1 MKKRTLQFTALL
13 LVLMLAA
20 AVFPAAAVRAENKR
34 IGTVT
39 STVGLRVRDA
49 AGTVGTNHLG
59 WLSYGTVVTILDET
73 TVDGVIWYQINGN
86 TDVGN
91 VTGWSSGEYITVREI
106 VLDGTFEEYLQS
118 QGFPESYWEPLTAL
132 HAIYPTWQFEAVH
145 TGLDWNEAVA
155 AESRP
160 GVKLAYRTSPS
171 HYIDWNDPY
180 IDTGRDGYWWVQ
192 ASKNIIAYYMD
203 ARNFLRDP
211 YLFMF
216 ESQSYNPQTQTV
228 EGVEAIIGHS
238 FMKAENTFVVDEVT
252 YTHAQAIMIAAEQSG
267 VSAYHLASRMLQEQ
281 GTSGSR
287 LSLGTVPD
295 YEGYYNYFNIGAY
308 PHSGKDSETNG
319 AEYAVKAGWDN
330 QLEAIVD
337 GAKFLGNSYINAGQD
352 TVYFQNFNVVSANA
366 PYTHQYMTNVQAGET
381 EAQILRGAYNEA
393 SVQNAIVFRI
403 PVYENMPAEPTPQ
416 FAPKWVQN
424 EVGWWYDYGNGSWP
438 ASKWEFIDG
447 NWYYFNEG
455 GYRVSGWHHI
465 GHAWYYMDTDGVMQT
480 GWLLDGEARYYLD
493 ASGAMVTGWQTI
505 ENNRYFFL
513 DWGGMATGWQEQG
526 GNRYYLLENG
536 AAATGWQEIDE
547 LRYYFDPDG
556 AMHVGWLTT
565 EDTRYYLNE
574 EGGLH
579 LGWML
584 DGTDWYWLTEQGAHV
599 GWLERETARYY
610 LGADGK
616 MAVGWLYDEAW
627 YYLDGSGAMATG
639 WRMVGG
645 SWYYLNEDGR
655 MAVGWLWDGASW
667 YWLDGGG
674 AMRTGWLLLGETWY
688 YLDASG
694 AMHTGWLF
702 DGTTWYWF
710 DNGGAM
716 VTGTVVIDG
725 VTQRFAASGAWIS

>member
-1 MKKRTLQFTALL
+1 MTSLL

-20 AVFPAAAVRAENKR
+20 AVFPSMTAQAENKR

-91 VTGWSSGEYITVREI
+91 IIGWSSGEYITVREI

-118 QGFPESYWEPLTAL
+118 QGFPESYWEDLSAL
-132 HAIYPTWQFEAVH
+132 HAVYPNWQFEAVQ

-180 IDTGRDGYWWVQ
+180 IDSGRDGYMWVQ

-281 GTSGSR
+281 GTTGSR

-308 PHSGKDSETNG
+308 PHSGNGSELNG
-319 AEYAVKAGWDN
+319 AHYAKMAGWDN

-337 GAKFLGNSYINAGQD
+337 GAKFLGNSYINVGQD

-381 EAQILRGAYNEA
+381 ESQILRGAHTDA
-393 SVQNAIVFRI
+393 SLQNAIVFRI
-403 PVYENMPAEPTPQ
+403 PVYENMPEKPCPQ
-416 FAPKWVQN
+416 FAAKWVQN
-424 EVGWWYDYGNGSWP
+424 ETGWWYDYGNGSWP
-438 ASKWEFIDG
+438 ADKWELIDG
-447 NWYYFNEG
+447 NWYFFNAN
-455 GYRVSGWHHI
+455 GYRVYGWQQI
-465 GHAWYYMDTDGVMQT
+465 GGNWYYMDELGVMRT
-480 GWLLDGEARYYLD
+480 GWFQEGETRYYLC
-493 ASGAMVTGWQTI
+493 ASGEMATGWQTI
-505 ENNRYFFL
+505 EDDRYFFF
-513 DWGGMATGWQEQG
+513 DWGGMATQWQQ
-526 GNRYYLLENG
+526 
-536 AAATGWQEIDE
+536 IDGK
-547 LRYYFDPDG
+547 RYYFDPDG
-556 AMHVGWLTT
+556 AM
-565 EDTRYYLNE
+565 
-574 EGGLH
+574 
-579 LGWML
+579 
-584 DGTDWYWLTEQGAHV
+584 
-599 GWLERETARYY
+599 
-610 LGADGK
+610 
-616 MAVGWLYDEAW
+616 AVGWLDLDEIRYYMGTDGVMTVGWLDIEQDRYYFSDDGAMATGWLELDEQRYLLGDTGKMLTGWQYVDDTWYWLDSDGRMLTGWLLDGNTW
-627 YYLDGSGAMATG
+627 YYLLESGAMATG
-639 WRMVGG
+639 WQYIDGT
-645 SWYYLNEDGR
+645 WYYLNGGGA
-655 MAVGWLWDGASW
+655 MATGWLLLGDTW
-667 YWLDGGG
+667 YYLESSG
-674 AMRTGWLLLGETWY
+674 AMRTGWLLRGNTWY
-688 YLDASG
+688 YLQPSG
-694 AMHTGWLF
+694 AMRTGWLL

-710 DNGGAM
+710 NASGAM
-716 VTGTVVIDG
+716 ATGSAVIDG
-725 VTQRFAASGAWIS
+725 VTHRFAASGAWLG

>member
-1 MKKRTLQFTALL
+1 MKKRFFQFTALL

-20 AVFPAAAVRAENKR
+20 AVFPAAAARAENKR

-49 AGTVGTNHLG
+49 AGTEGTNHLG

-73 TVDGVIWYQINGN
+73 TVDNVVWYQINGN

-91 VTGWSSGEYITVREI
+91 ITGWSSGEYITVREI

-132 HAIYPTWQFEAVH
+132 HAIYPSWQFEAVH
-145 TGLDWNEAVA
+145 TGLDWNESVA

-160 GVKLAYRTSPS
+160 GIKLAYRTSPS

-180 IDTGRDGYWWVQ
+180 IETGRDGYMWVQ
-192 ASKNIIAYYMD
+192 ASKNIVAYYMD
-203 ARNFLRDP
+203 ARNFLSDP
-211 YLFMF
+211 YIFMF

-281 GTSGSR
+281 GVEGSR

-295 YEGYYNYFNIGAY
+295 YKGYYNYFNIGAY
-308 PHSGKDSETNG
+308 PHNGKDSETNG

-337 GAKFLGNSYINAGQD
+337 GAKFLGNSFINAGQD

-381 EAQILRGAYNEA
+381 ESQILRGAYNDA
-393 SVQNAIVFRI
+393 SLQNAIVFRI
-403 PVYENMPAEPTPQ
+403 PVYDNMPDEPCPQ
-416 FAPKWVQN
+416 FAAKWVQN

-438 ASKWEFIDG
+438 TNKWEYIDG

-455 GYRVSGWHHI
+455 GYRVSGWHYI
-465 GHAWYYMDTDGVMQT
+465 GNAWYYMDTDGVMTT
-480 GWLLDGEARYYLD
+480 GWLQDGATRYYLSE
-493 ASGAMVTGWQTI
+493 SGAMVSGWQEI
-505 ENNRYFFL
+505 DGKRYFFL
-513 DWGGMATGWQEQG
+513 DSGAMTTGWQEQDGKRYYLLTDGAMATGWQEI
-526 GNRYYLLENG
+526 E
-536 AAATGWQEIDE
+536 EK
-547 LRYYFDPDG
+547 RYYFDPDG
-556 AMHVGWLTT
+556 GMHIGWLDTD
-565 EDTRYYLNE
+565 DTRYYLNE

-584 DGTDWYWLTEQGAHV
+584 DGADWYWLTEQGAQV
-599 GWLERETARYY
+599 GWLELETARYY
-610 LGADGK
+610 LQPDGR
-616 MAVGWLYDEAW
+616 MAVGWLYDGAW

-639 WRMVGG
+639 WQIVGG
-645 SWYYLNEDGR
+645 SWYYLHEDGK
-655 MAVGWLWDGASW
+655 MAEGWLWDGASW

-694 AMHTGWLF
+694 AMRTGWLW
-702 DGTTWYWF
+702 DGSCWYWF

-716 VTGTVVIDG
+716 VTGTAVIDG
-725 VTQRFAASGAWIS
+725 VTQRFSASGAWLG